1 MERLNE
7 IDTYFIGKMFGDIA
21 KHSSPCDNRLFFSSL
36 GDDSKQG
43 ARKKTHVY
51 QLTCERS
58 VEDRESLDL
67 NDR

>member
-1 MERLNE
+1 
-7 IDTYFIGKMFGDIA
+7 MFGDIA